1 VVEKFNVQV
10 TNLKSSSLSVVGSEN
25 EELVLYPSPV
35 SDILYFKGIED
46 FTKVEIINSVG
57 QLVNS
62 IAIDDAAGFSIN
74 MSELKSG
81 MYFVKLIN
89 AVETQTK
96 RIMKK

>member
-1 VVEKFNVQV
+1 
-10 TNLKSSSLSVVGSEN
+10 
-25 EELVLYPSPV
+25 
-35 SDILYFKGIED
+35 
-46 FTKVEIINSVG
+46 
-57 QLVNS
+57 LVNTV
-62 IAIDDAAGFSIN
+62 AIDDATGFSID